1 MRTHGGRAWLGSG
14 IGCAMIAVVA
24 LSGCGSGSGP
34 AGGGE
39 LDRAALG
46 VGDAT
51 FSTLETLY
59 RAALGEG
66 GELVLYGANHEVLAP
81 LYETFEKHFP
91 GITIETHQQTGAQ
104 QMASLEADRA
114 SGNHVADIL
123 QSPSGDRYINAGFVS
138 PYEPPTFGATTAIDP
153 EALDG
158 LHDPGFHYT
167 TPLFALFGIGVNT
180 DLIDPAEVPR
190 NWKDFA
196 ASTWAGKIVIHDP
209 TVPGGGQAI
218 LSRLLLS
225 NTVDEAWLADLA
237 RNVAIKGDYSTAVQS
252 LARGEFPILLPGAG
266 ADLERSAGRGAPVE
280 FVLMEQDNIGLA
292 DKWMLLEGAPH
303 PETAKLFL
311 NYLYTDLA
319 QQTIADLGNLPISG
333 TAVSPHDWP
342 SFSDAGL
349 ADVPT
354 EAELIAQNDHVVSV
368 MTRIFR
374 RGS

>member
-1 MRTHGGRAWLGSG
+1 MV
-14 IGCAMIAVVA
+14 AVIA
-24 LSGCGSGSGP
+24 LSGCGSGGDP

-39 LDRAALG
+39 LERAALG

-59 RAALGEG
+59 RAALDEG
-66 GELVLYGANHEVLAP
+66 GELVLYGTNHEVLAP

-91 GITIETHQQTGAQ
+91 GITVETYQQTGAQ
-104 QMASLEADRA
+104 QMAGLEADRA
-114 SGNHVADIL
+114 SGNYVADIL

-138 PYEPPTFGATTAIDP
+138 PYEPPTFGETTAIDP
-153 EALDG
+153 EALDR
-158 LHDPGFHYT
+158 LHDAGFHYT
-167 TPLFALFGIGVNT
+167 TPLFALFGVGVNT
-180 DLIDPAEVPR
+180 DMIDPAEVPR

-225 NTVDEAWLADLA
+225 NTVDEAWLTDLA

-311 NYLYTDLA
+311 TYLYTDLG
-319 QQTIADLGNLPISG
+319 QQTIADLSNLPISG
-333 TAVSPHDWP
+333 KALSPHDWP
-342 SFSDAGL
+342 SFSDARL

>member
-1 MRTHGGRAWLGSG
+1 MRTQGGRASLGSG
-14 IGCAMIAVVA
+14 ICGAMLAVIA
-24 LSGCGSGSGP
+24 LSGCGSGGGP

-46 VGDAT
+46 VADPT

-59 RAALGEG
+59 RAALDEG
-66 GELVLYGANHEVLAP
+66 GELVLYGTSHEVLAP

-114 SGNHVADIL
+114 SGNYVADIL

-138 PYEPPTFGATTAIDP
+138 PYEPPTFAETAAVDP

-196 ASTWAGKIVIHDP
+196 DGRWAGKIVIHDP

-225 NTVDEAWLADLA
+225 NTVDEAWLSDLA
-237 RNVAIKGDYSTAVQS
+237 RNVAIKGDYASAVQS
-252 LARGEFPILLPGAG
+252 LVRGEFPILLPGAG
-266 ADLERSAGRGAPVE
+266 GDLERSAGRGAPVE
-280 FVLMEQDNIGLA
+280 FVLMERDNIGLA

-311 NYLYTDLA
+311 NYLYTDLG
-319 QQTIADLGNLPISG
+319 QQTIAGLGNLPISG
-333 TAVSPHDWP
+333 KAHSPHDWP
-342 SFSDAGL
+342 TFTDARL

-354 EAELIAQNDHVVSV
+354 EAELIAQNEHVVSV